1 MTIKQFGGKATKIEL
16 EKLAKSKHWD
26 GKKFENLQETKMD
39 FSLSGMPKFFKKQ
52 FLEKAG
58 REPKSPIQIK
68 KFDKEAFLSHSEKAK
83 FVWYGHSVV
92 LMRIN
97 GKTLLIDP
105 MFGPNAAPIAPFK
118 VKRFSENTLNIIDDL
133 PEIDLVLFTHDHYDH
148 IDLESLKRLK
158 SKVKQYFV
166 ALGVKRHLTEW
177 GIDSEKIEEF
187 DWWQSQTFEDIK
199 ITFTP
204 TRHFSGRG
212 LTDRAKSLWGG
223 WAFKTDKENIWF
235 SGDGGYGKHFAEIG
249 EKLGPFDFG
258 FMECGQYNENWH
270 AIHMYPE
277 ESVQAALDAKVK
289 KIMAVHWA
297 GFALAQ
303 HTWKEPI
310 ERFTETSA
318 SKKIINISPKIGE
331 IIDFSSNYL
340 SNKWWEDFE

>member
-1 MTIKQFGGKATKIEL
+1 MIKQFGGKASKIEL

-39 FSLSGMPKFFKKQ
+39 FRLSGMPKFFKKQ
-52 FLEKAG
+52 FLEKEG
-58 REPKSPIQIK
+58 REPKTPIPIE
-68 KFDKEAFLSHSEKAK
+68 KFNKDTFLAPSEKAK
-83 FVWYGHSVV
+83 FIWYGHSVV

-118 VKRFSENTLNIIDDL
+118 VKRFSENTLNIIDEL

-148 IDLESLKRLK
+148 IDLKSVKRLK

-177 GIDSEKIEEF
+177 GIDNEKIIEF
-187 DWWQSQTFEDIK
+187 DWWKKQSFDDIT

-223 WAFKTDKENIWF
+223 WAFKTQNENIWF
-235 SGDGGYGKHFAEIG
+235 SGDGGFGNHFTEIG
-249 EKLGPFDFG
+249 KKLGPFDFG

-277 ESVQAALDAKVK
+277 ESVQAAIDAKVT
-289 KIMAVHWA
+289 KIMPVHWA
-297 GFALAQ
+297 GFTLAQ
-303 HTWKEPI
+303 HHWKEPI
-310 ERFTETSA
+310 ERFMEA
-318 SKKIINISPKIGE
+318 SIAKKVNFIAPKIGE
-331 IIDFSSNYL
+331 IVEL
-340 SNKWWEDFE
+340 SAKNNLEKWWENIG